1 MPPPIEKQ
9 RRPEQSKETPSSRT
23 ERAVSQIENKIDY
36 YRQNIVPDRQ
46 SLDIDGYDR
55 STWNVDRVLKFENYL
70 FIASRDGRIAGFQIV
85 SRDQN
90 GDQLAKLD
98 MTKFPQIVSVL
109 KEKFGIAPTP
119 PVQRAEQARRNE
131 EQRRPEARLD
141 GTPESVLAVLQQIS
155 VESGGQKLSVAWP
168 SATALSRHLRTNGVP
183 VSRYSQYVANIR
195 DHASLLSSALRSS
208 SFRGTVTFDGQHFRA
223 TDGQRT
229 LMTTATRVL
238 VQGRG
243 GAFTT
248 LNGERVTVDEKATTT
263 QYTIGSRIEIHRRD
277 GGIQMSKEGSLIR
290 YYDGSNSRSLIER
303 NGNDVRINGPY
314 GSVGMRPRGDVRAYA
329 REIAVN
335 LRTPEAIGAFISQF
349 YYGQDFK
356 TLPQNA
362 EWIGS
367 IQQPGNNPI
376 QYIGDGSHETVQ
388 DWSTTL
394 ARGAGDC
401 EDFAL
406 LAQELLR
413 QVGITSITMMVD
425 PTHYETVYFEK
436 APGGGYYVCTVGL
449 KGFSRSK
456 ESFATRGQAVETL
469 WNGSGNG
476 AQFALKNPEVR
487 EKFTN
492 PDDPDAYPLN
502 APGIFA
508 LLQPG
513 QQSGTST
520 MIQYSEEASL
530 ATYMREEEKK
540 TR

>member
-9 RRPEQSKETPSSRT
+9 RRPEQSSETPSRKT
-23 ERAVSQIENKIDY
+23 ERGISQIESKIDY

-46 SLDIDGYDR
+46 SLDVDGYDR
-55 STWNVDRVLKFENYL
+55 GVWNVDRVMKFENYL
-70 FIASRDGRIAGFQIV
+70 FIASRDGRIAGFHILK
-85 SRDQN
+85 SDQN

-119 PVQRAEQARRNE
+119 PIQRAEQARRKE

-168 SATALSRHLRTNGVP
+168 PAAVLSRYLRTNGVP
-183 VSRYSQYVANIR
+183 VSRYAQYVSNIR
-195 DHASLLSSALRSS
+195 DHASLLSTALRSS

-243 GAFTT
+243 GTFTT
-248 LNGERVTVDEKATTT
+248 LSGEPVTMNEKATTT
-263 QYTIGSRIEIHRRD
+263 QYTIGGRSEIHRRD

-290 YYDGSNSRSLIER
+290 YYDGSNSRALIER

-362 EWIGS
+362 EWIRS
-367 IQQPGNNPI
+367 IQSPENPI
-376 QYIGDGSHETVQ
+376 QYIADGSHETVQ

-413 QVGITSITMMVD
+413 QAGISAFAMMVD
-425 PTHYETVYFEK
+425 PKHYESVYFEQ
-436 APGGGYYVCTVGL
+436 AGDNQYYVCTVGL
-449 KGFSRSK
+449 KGFSRS
-456 ESFATRGQAVETL
+456 TRSYSSPSDAIRTL
-469 WNGSGNG
+469 WAGQGSGAQHALTQPSVR
-476 AQFALKNPEVR
+476 AQFGSSYPAQSPGVFILMQPGSSGGNTDMVEYS
-487 EKFTN
+487 
-492 PDDPDAYPLN
+492 DDAY
-502 APGIFA
+502 FR
-508 LLQPG
+508 
-513 QQSGTST
+513 
-520 MIQYSEEASL
+520 QYV
-530 ATYMREEEKK
+530 RK
-540 TR
+540 